1 MGRKI
6 FVSYKHEDDDVEPL
20 GDIGRGTT
28 ARDYVNK
35 LEEKFSK
42 DDNIFKGEK
51 DDEDLSELK
60 DETIRSRLRDRMFD
74 STVTIVLISKNM
86 QELGKRENEQWI
98 PWEISYSLKEERR
111 KDGNSRTNAML
122 AVVLPD
128 REGEYDY
135 VVETESCR
143 SCGSLLSWKRRVLFP
158 ILGKNM
164 FNRDKPN
171 KVTCRQSDCGG
182 YSTGYH
188 SYIYPVTWEDF
199 IKKVDEYVEGAVSIK
214 EEMASFD
221 ITKETSDEVS

>member
-20 GDIGRGTT
+20 SGTGRGTNV
-28 ARDYVNK
+28 RDYVNK
-35 LEEKFSK
+35 LEEKFAK

-51 DDEDLSELK
+51 DDEDLSEFK
-60 DETIRSRLRDRMFD
+60 DETIRSHLRDSIFD

-86 QELGKRENEQWI
+86 QDEGEMERDQWI
-98 PWEISYSLKEERR
+98 PWEISYSLKVIER
-111 KDGNSRTNAML
+111 KDGRSKTNAML

-135 VVETESCR
+135 VVTVDKCH
-143 SCGSLLSWKRRVLFP
+143 SCGTTNSWNTGILFP
-158 ILGKNM
+158 ILRDNM
-164 FNRDKPN
+164 FNRKKPN
-171 KVTCRQSDCGG
+171 KKTCTQTTCGG
-182 YSTGYH
+182 YNLDGH
-188 SYIYPVTWEDF
+188 SYIRPVRWDSF
-199 IKKVDEYVEGAVSIK
+199 IGNVDGYVENAVAIK